1 MTPAPFLPGIGAAL
15 CGRARAKAAARL
27 GAAADAFRRA
37 PLCSLERIFRPW
49 VPCSLL
55 LPALSGPHSR
65 RRIFS
70 LPVTFWA
77 FLSQTL
83 SRNTP
88 CREALA
94 KVIAWCALKGL
105 PLPSTKTTAYCNA
118 RGCLPLERLH
128 DVDAHIAGTMEQ
140 RVPADGLWHG
150 RRVLVADGTC
160 PSMPDTPD
168 NQKAFPQPAGQK
180 KGCGFPVV
188 KIVAFFS
195 LASGALIDWAEG
207 TWRQHDSILW
217 RVLWRLLL
225 PGDIMLA
232 DRAFCSFASFASLKA
247 IGTDCVFRLHQGRAI
262 PRFGK
267 GVRER
272 TVTWCRPKQRP
283 KAWPV
288 KLWRKLPAAFTVRI
302 VKSRL
307 SFPGF
312 RTRTVFLATS
322 LLDTEAYPADDIAA
336 LYLRRWSV
344 ELFFRDIKTAMR
356 MDVLSGLSPHM
367 IRREI
372 AMFAI
377 AYNLLRALMQ
387 DAANAYHRDLSRISF
402 KGTADRL
409 RQWCSSCEHQLLSSR
424 LFPKLYADLIHL
436 IASDLVPLRP
446 GRSEPRALKRRPKP
460 YSFLTKPRH
469 TMYVPPHHNR
479 PNSRPRLAA

>member
-88 CREALA
+88 CREALT

-118 RGCLPLERLH
+118 RGRLPLERLRN
-128 DVDAHIAGTMEQ
+128 VNAHVAATMEQ
-140 RVPADGLWHG
+140 RVPANGLWHG

-195 LASGALIDWAEG
+195 LASGALLDWNEG

-232 DRAFCSFASFASLKA
+232 DRAFCSFASFAALKA
-247 IGTDCVFRLHQGRAI
+247 LGTDCVFRLHQGRAI

-267 GVRER
+267 RVRER
-272 TVTWCRPKQRP
+272 TVTWRKPTQRL

-288 KLWRKLPAAFTVRI
+288 KLWRKLPATFTVRI
-302 VKSRL
+302 VKSCL

-322 LLDTEAYPADDIAA
+322 LLDTEAYPADAISA
-336 LYLRRWSV
+336 LYLRRWSI
-344 ELFFRDIKTAMR
+344 ELFFRDIKAAMR
-356 MDVLSGLSPHM
+356 MDVLSSLSPHM

-387 DAANAYHRDLSRISF
+387 DAANAYHRDLSRLSF
-402 KGTADRL
+402 KGTADFL
-409 RQWCSSCEHQLLSSR
+409 RQWCATCEHHLLSPR
-424 LFPKLYADLIHL
+424 LFQKLYAELILL
-436 IASDLVPLRP
+436 IASELVPYRP
-446 GRSEPRALKRRPKP
+446 GRSEPHALKRRPKP

-469 TMYVPPHHNR
+469 KMYVPPHHNR
-479 PNSRPRLAA
+479 PNSRPRQAA